1 MIACTDARCVGA
13 VAGAVRERLA
23 LLAGAVARTATRRK
37 DLADVRSDLDR
48 AMVETLYQID
58 ERFKRLRALASEREA
73 ALTEEVIATTSRLM
87 AKLALQE
94 RACSLALDDARLA
107 MLTAERFVPCPSVAF
122 DERGN
127 ATLLSQNLLQHHE
140 DDDGSDE
147 EDENNEED
155 DENEEDED
163 NEEEQQKQVEQEQSV
178 ESTKTTAESTA
189 SGTMAKT
196 ASSSEETSSGKATT
210 TTEKKTKK
218 DKMTKK
224 KQQST
229 TKQQEQEQTME
240 QQQMESIP
248 NTPEAIGT
256 LVDTLHLLGDADGSL
271 RDVEGVRPGIT
282 TPHVRLSGAEAYEQL
297 CGAVRGLCGVR
308 VEMPPVRLA
317 VAAAGGVWW
326 NALMLEW
333 RADSSCAAFMR
344 LHGDAQYEL
353 QMRAPGEADFRALYR
368 GPATEHTVR
377 ELLPQT
383 TYDFRCRLHLAT
395 GDASPFCAPVAVTT
409 STPPGAFT
417 LRDGPNYMLDTSRMI
432 VTKTSTA
439 KECWDATVVAA
450 APLAPRTV
458 HRWFVRLR
466 ALHAPTAAVL
476 VGVAPAAVDQSQVG
490 NGNKCGWYLFSGIS
504 SLWSGPPQ
512 RMRNRILF
520 GVTPLKAGDA
530 VGVILDTTGPRGV
543 LSFFITGHD
552 WRVGYDD
559 IPLDAPLVPCVILSE
574 PNDCVEVVVF

>member
-1 MIACTDARCVGA
+1 MGA

-23 LLAGAVARTATRRK
+23 LLAGAVERTGTRRK
-37 DLADVRSDLDR
+37 DIADIRSELDR

-87 AKLALQE
+87 AKLSLQE
-94 RACSLALDDARLA
+94 RACSLALDDARYA
-107 MLTAERFVPCPSVAF
+107 MLTAERFVPCPSVTF

-127 ATLLSQNLLQHHE
+127 ASLVPPKE
-140 DDDGSDE
+140 EEE
-147 EDENNEED
+147 EDEEQKQKKQQQQGKGQEG
-155 DENEEDED
+155 ENEQETTAETKEQGQGQEQETTKKQQQ
-163 NEEEQQKQVEQEQSV
+163 EEEGEKPEKTPEEQEQ
-178 ESTKTTAESTA
+178 
-189 SGTMAKT
+189 
-196 ASSSEETSSGKATT
+196 EE
-210 TTEKKTKK
+210 E
-218 DKMTKK
+218 DL
-224 KQQST
+224 
-229 TKQQEQEQTME
+229 
-240 QQQMESIP
+240 P
-248 NTPEAIGT
+248 NTAEAIGT

-282 TPHVRLSGAEAYEQL
+282 TPHVRLSGTEAYEQL

-317 VAAAGGVWW
+317 VSPAGGVWW

-333 RADSSCAAFMR
+333 RVDSSCAAFMR

-353 QMRAPGEADFRALYR
+353 QMRAPGEADFRTLYR

-383 TYDFRCRLHLAT
+383 TYDFRCRVQLAT
-395 GDASPFCAPVAVTT
+395 GEAAPFCAPVAVTT
-409 STPPGAFT
+409 STPPGGFQ

-450 APLAPRTV
+450 APLAPHTV

-466 ALHAPTAAVL
+466 ALHAPTASIL
-476 VGVAPAAVDQSQVG
+476 VGVAPATIDQTQIG

-520 GVTPLKAGDA
+520 GVTPLRAGDA
-530 VGVILDTTGPRGV
+530 VGVILDTTGARGV

-559 IPLDAPLVPCVILSE
+559 IPLDTPLVPCVILSE